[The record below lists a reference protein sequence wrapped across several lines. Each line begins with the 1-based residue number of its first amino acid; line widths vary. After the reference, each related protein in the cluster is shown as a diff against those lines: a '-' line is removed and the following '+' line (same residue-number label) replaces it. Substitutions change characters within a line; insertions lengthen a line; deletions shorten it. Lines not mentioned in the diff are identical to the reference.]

1 MDANTWP
8 SFIKTCGIL
17 NVGRLIELCRCSL
30 GYQHFFR
37 ILRHFNTW
45 IGIVDWSQIS
55 SISINYWS
63 TTTTTHER
71 AYWNHYIRAHL
82 LSKFN
87 WLVGL
92 SGSIF
97 FRDIWDLWSVYNT
110 NPCIEVLQE
119 SKKYL
124 QPSVQ
129 LHPDI
134 QIIND
139 LIGIFLMSRLQF
151 AYLAPFVCVFFLFL
165 MGAKERHRV
174 IVTLF
179 RSGKVCKESGWGQ
192 KALFW

>member
-1 MDANTWP
+1 M
-8 SFIKTCGIL
+8 
-17 NVGRLIELCRCSL
+17 
-30 GYQHFFR
+30 
-37 ILRHFNTW
+37 
-45 IGIVDWSQIS
+45 VDQYFKEIFE
-55 SISINYWS
+55 ICDQS
-63 TTTTTHER
+63 TIPIH
-71 AYWNHYIRAHL
+71 
-82 LSKFN
+82 
-87 WLVGL
+87 
-92 SGSIF
+92 
-97 FRDIWDLWSVYNT
+97 
-110 NPCIEVLQE
+110 VLKCCKNL
-119 SKKYL
+119 KKHL

-192 KALFW
+192 KVLF